1 MSRDITV
8 YKTPALDLP
17 LDELVSRLQE
27 KFAAEGMLDGLIH
40 ATVNREVEHELDVN
54 RQVFRQ
60 ILIDNWETFFPGV
73 SIIDVDLDAELSNF
87 IAEKRPL
94 IAAILHDYV
103 LKRAVVAG
111 TPSLNL
117 LLSAEMVQRTTEFPC
132 EGKPHEFS
140 PKKINYSSFIIS
152 KNGATHYDNVW
163 WPFRST
169 LRDENTLYIFARTH
183 SKKCGRLRRKV
194 SVSVFHCANTHC
206 NIVKLQGAWF
216 SYYCESCGATGK
228 MKWIWKPRTSAHILQ
243 LLMSHGLALYHR

>member
-8 YKTPALDLP
+8 YKTPVLDLP

-73 SIIDVDLDAELSNF
+73 SIIDVDLDAELNNF

-103 LKRAVVAG
+103 LKRAVVRE
-111 TPSLNL
+111 TPSFNL

-132 EGKPHEFS
+132 NGKPHRFS
-140 PKKINYSSFIIS
+140 GSIDSYSTFIVS
-152 KNGATHYDNVW
+152 RYGKTHYDHISPWRYFVNIMTHIGV
-163 WPFRST
+163 
-169 LRDENTLYIFARTH
+169 H
-183 SKKCGRLRRKV
+183 SKKCAKLRRKA
-194 SVSVFHCANTHC
+194 SVSVLSCKNGSACKT
-206 NIVKLQGAWF
+206 VKLENARYWSF
-216 SYYCESCGATGK
+216 CESCGTTTEMGT
-228 MKWIWKPRTSAHILQ
+228 ILHPYTSPYVKQII
-243 LLMSHGLALYHR
+243 ALNGFTLHHA